1 MRCETH
7 RHFQDAGLS
16 RNTNESPRRKPVK
29 QNETIYGVQNTC
41 SRFKNHFF
49 NCLNELKNT
58 LCMATNV
65 FLLCTRKNQE
75 PVTPSNGL
83 SRSNNTL
90 THAFEWNFFFQNF
103 HRRFR
108 YFRRNQ
114 LVVKTISQNEK
125 ENHSLPSNH
134 ERSKKITRGL
144 AEVLTQVK
152 FNIWVLRNQ
161 FVALHLVQVAAG
173 SVDFPYGGNRSPRLD
188 IQEGAFGTTSVI
200 SRDGQKLNLHVR
212 RHCPWKDRA
221 MLHEQMGHLALII
234 VKNPFVQNFQR
245 VFTGLR
251 NIQNL
256 QQFYG
261 VPLRR
266 WRRK

>member
-1 MRCETH
+1 
-7 RHFQDAGLS
+7 
-16 RNTNESPRRKPVK
+16 
-29 QNETIYGVQNTC
+29 
-41 SRFKNHFF
+41 
-49 NCLNELKNT
+49 
-58 LCMATNV
+58 MATNV
-65 FLLCTRKNQE
+65 FLFCTRKNQE